1 MCNRKYSILWGF
13 QHDALLIFANHV
25 DNWYR
30 HLRHR
35 NSSVRIKKGFSY
47 TPWLICFWVRK
58 RLVLNLYVRRTN
70 IVNMQVVQSIIYWHW
85 FLFIS
90 KIFLYLPELCGSEKL
105 QHDPMYHFHS
115 RFPLQVWHKLLDNT
129 DRHQE
134 EKLWN
139 GLVFCFCLSKSS
151 VHYNYRNR
159 FRPGIK

>member
-70 IVNMQVVQSIIYWHW
+70 IVNMLVVQSFIDIDFCLFQKSSIIY
-85 FLFIS
+85 LNCVDQKSCNMIQCI
-90 KIFLYLPELCGSEKL
+90 IFTQDFP
-105 QHDPMYHFHS
+105 F
-115 RFPLQVWHKLLDNT
+115 RF
-129 DRHQE
+129 
-134 EKLWN
+134 
-139 GLVFCFCLSKSS
+139 
-151 VHYNYRNR
+151 
-159 FRPGIK
+159 GINF